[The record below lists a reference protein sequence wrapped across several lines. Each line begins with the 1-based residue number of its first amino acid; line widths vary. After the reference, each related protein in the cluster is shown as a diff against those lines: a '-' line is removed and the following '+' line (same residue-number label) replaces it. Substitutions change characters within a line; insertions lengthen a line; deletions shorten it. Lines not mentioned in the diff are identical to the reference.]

1 MGGRLA
7 AWQPGKG
14 NHPAASSKEAR
25 MERQEINREEMT
37 VKSGDTLTAAHVAVL
52 TRGLGSLRPRLGFE
66 CGGPLCICSGDEDCN
81 DLFTTGLCG
90 DAICFEG
97 AGGDVVCLC
106 LRN

>member
-1 MGGRLA
+1 MEGR
-7 AWQPGKG
+7 
-14 NHPAASSKEAR
+14 N
-25 MERQEINREEMT
+25 INREKVT
-37 VKSGDTLTAAHVAVL
+37 LKTGDSLTAAHVAVL
-52 TRGLGSLRPRLGFE
+52 TKALGSLRPRLGFE
-66 CGGPLCICSGDEDCN
+66 CSGLLCSCSGDEDCN